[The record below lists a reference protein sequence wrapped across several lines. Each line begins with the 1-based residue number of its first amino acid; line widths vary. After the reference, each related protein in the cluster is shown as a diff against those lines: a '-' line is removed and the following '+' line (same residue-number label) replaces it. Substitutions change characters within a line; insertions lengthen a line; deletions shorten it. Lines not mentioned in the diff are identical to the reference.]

1 MEYPTAEDGF
11 DEADF
16 SEWIDDV
23 YRNWAIAMGF
33 DNEDDITQFIRWH
46 ETDGEDGDYCV

>member
-1 MEYPTAEDGF
+1 MDYPTAEDGF

-16 SEWIDDV
+16 SEWIDGQ

-33 DNEDDITQFIRWH
+33 DENTDLLRWIETEMDD
-46 ETDGEDGDYCV
+46 DGGDYYV

>member
-1 MEYPTAEDGF
+1 MEYDEFEEPL

-16 SEWIDDV
+16 SEWIDDQ

-33 DNEDDITQFIRWH
+33 DENTDLLRWIETEMDD
-46 ETDGEDGDYCV
+46 DGGDYCV